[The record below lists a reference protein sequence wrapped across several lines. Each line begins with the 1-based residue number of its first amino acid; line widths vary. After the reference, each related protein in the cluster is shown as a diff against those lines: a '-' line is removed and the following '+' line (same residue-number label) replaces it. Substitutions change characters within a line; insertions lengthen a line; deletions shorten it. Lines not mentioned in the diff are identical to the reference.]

1 MGSKF
6 PSCHGSG
13 ARSRFFCV
21 MRKIIVDRANIGY
34 ERRKIMPYTT
44 HGEEPTPVNFA
55 KCRPK

>member
-1 MGSKF
+1 
-6 PSCHGSG
+6 
-13 ARSRFFCV
+13 